1 MKLIG
6 HAWVA
11 VNAVPQGNKKL
22 LMLGSILPE
31 IMYYTKD
38 HPFKFEEIH
47 EGGDKVYKY
56 LRDKLPEFAD
66 LGLGMLAHSVKKGAD
81 RFNLDENLVLLGY
94 SGKSVEKLR
103 TKLSSILHIT
113 YETAKIRAHN
123 ILELAVELG
132 IIKNYPDFIDEF
144 REAVGDKE
152 TREKIKS
159 ILSECFRKP
168 YQEVSRV
175 VDELFGK
182 IKPDYFKD
190 AKGLALLWRELS
202 SALPDPEPD
211 IKQLAK
217 LLSELSTRFNGRDEE
232 FLEKAVDWTKSSV
245 EGVSGRIE
253 RKGGKF

>member
-11 VNAVPQGNKKL
+11 VNAVPQGDKKL

-47 EGGDKVYKY
+47 EGGDEVYKY
-56 LRDKLPEFAD
+56 LIEKSPEFAD

-81 RFNLDENLVLLGY
+81 RFNFDENLALLGY
-94 SGKSVEKLR
+94 SGGLVEKLR
-103 TKLSSILHIT
+103 IKLSSILHVP
-113 YETAKIRAHN
+113 YETAKNRAHN

-132 IIKNYPDFIDEF
+132 IIKSNPDFIDEF
-144 REAVGDKE
+144 KEAVLDKE

-159 ILSECFRKP
+159 ILSECFSKP
-168 YQEVSRV
+168 SQEVSRV

-182 IKPDYFKD
+182 MKPGYFKNPE
-190 AKGLALLWRELS
+190 GLALLWGELS
-202 SALPDPEPD
+202 SALPDPKPD
-211 IKQLAK
+211 TKQ
-217 LLSELSTRFNGRDEE
+217 LSELLNELSINFKGRDRV
-232 FLEKAVDWTKSSV
+232 FLEKAIGWTRSNI
-245 EGVSGRIE
+245 EGSLR
-253 RKGGKF
+253 